1 MKKRIINEDG
11 SINFESFNQLNEAER
26 ISYME
31 KWTPEQW
38 TPEQWIAYRMQNTIS
53 DEECFGP
60 LLNKLDKEIAE
71 ENGS

>member
-11 SINFESFNQLNEAER
+11 SINFESFNMLNESEQ

-31 KWTPEQW
+31 KWTPQQW
-38 TPEQWIAYRMQNTIS
+38 RAYRMQNTIS
-53 DEECFGP
+53 EEECFGP

-71 ENGS
+71 ENGSI

>member
-11 SINFESFNQLNEAER
+11 SINFESFNQLNESEQ

-31 KWTPEQW
+31 KWTPEQKM
-38 TPEQWIAYRMQNTIS
+38 EYLMQNTIS
-53 DEECFGP
+53 EEECFGP

-71 ENGS
+71 ENGSV